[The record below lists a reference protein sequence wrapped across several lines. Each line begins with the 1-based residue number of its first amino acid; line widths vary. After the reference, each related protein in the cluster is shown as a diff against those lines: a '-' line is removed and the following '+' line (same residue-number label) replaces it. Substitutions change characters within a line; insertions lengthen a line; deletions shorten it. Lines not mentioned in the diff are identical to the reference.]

1 MHTRS
6 SSTSSGLPHH
16 PPNFRAFL
24 RQPRQKFACNFY
36 VTLSSSL
43 VFPYAFRG
51 RRLALNG
58 IRLLPRLRRSGSLH
72 RAVRPGRPRLPRPRA
87 HAAGDARLRT
97 FPAPSGGV
105 LDASPAAPLTR
116 QTLTPLPCLCAC
128 CELNF
133 GRRRLNGSPSTVLR
147 CFDSSPPR
155 HVGSSTSRLPPSP
168 SRPRRSHRRV
178 AFYAPSVSTASS
190 SPSSV
195 IALSTGFPAVPPGR
209 PSSPTGNH
217 CNSDS

>member
-1 MHTRS
+1 MSGHRHLGSRRLQHRPRRSHRRVAFYDPSVSTAS
-6 SSTSSGLPHH
+6 SSPSSVIAPSTG
-16 PPNFRAFL
+16 FR
-24 RQPRQKFACNFY
+24 
-36 VTLSSSL
+36 
-43 VFPYAFRG
+43 
-51 RRLALNG
+51 
-58 IRLLPRLRRSGSLH
+58 SLH
-72 RAVRPGRPRLPRPRA
+72 RAVRPDRPRLPRPRA

-133 GRRRLNGSPSTVLR
+133 GRRHLTGSPSSVLR

-155 HVGSSTSRLPPSP
+155 QTNVGSSTSRLPPSP
-168 SRPRRSHRRV
+168 TRPRRSHRRV

-209 PSSPTGNH
+209 SSSPTGNH
-217 CNSDS
+217 CNFDS